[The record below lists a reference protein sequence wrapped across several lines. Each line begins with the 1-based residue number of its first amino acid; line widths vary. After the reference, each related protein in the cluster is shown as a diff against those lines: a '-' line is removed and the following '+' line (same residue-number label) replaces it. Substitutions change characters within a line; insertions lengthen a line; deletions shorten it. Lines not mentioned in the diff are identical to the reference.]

1 MRLALG
7 VHGAAGRTVNPR
19 DRSKWDKLPISI
31 ANWVCTVVCTF
42 LGQLRLNRRPGAS
55 DAIGKRDWLMTTRS
69 GWAWPR
75 LLTLLVVMALTAVT
89 VSAFAVTH
97 RVADNQEWRLLR
109 ERAVEV
115 QALLGSSF
123 GSLES
128 SLRVLGPLGAS
139 PGPEAQALFARSA
152 GGLVEGSTK
161 TIGVAAEDGS
171 GLAVVASVGDGPAD
185 GERLVGERALLAARA
200 LALDETRLVSA
211 LITDQGETRLVLA
224 LPVDEGRAV
233 AFSESVVD
241 PSQPA
246 PSTSDSPFQELRVA
260 LYASSR
266 SDPSALVVTTEA
278 DLPFAGRVEH
288 VPFAVGAD
296 EWLLVVGDR
305 APLAG
310 SLTRNVPW
318 FVLAGGLMM
327 TLLVAAVVET
337 LSRRRGYALA
347 LVGERTR
354 DLEGALGELGE
365 TRRFLERLLT
375 AGPVLVGRAT
385 VSDQQMTYVSPN
397 IERLYGISEAEA
409 LAPGFLAS
417 RIHPDDIA
425 GFVEAMQRIAVG
437 SSHRE
442 LLEYRLRHGDGRYR
456 WVAAT
461 QVPETNGTD
470 SVVATLSYVLD
481 VDDRRRTEEA
491 LREAQ
496 ATAESANR
504 AKSEFLSRMSH
515 ELRTPLNAVLGFGQ
529 LLQIEPLTD
538 PQRDS
543 VDHILKG
550 GRHLL
555 DLINEVLDIS
565 RIETGDLALSP
576 EPVQLTELTQE
587 VLALMRPLADQRGI
601 QLVLD
606 RPEGCDGYVFADRQ
620 RAKQVLLNLLSNAVK
635 YNRPRGTVAISCDST
650 DTRFQINVTDTGM
663 GIPTERLALLFTPFE
678 RLGAEHSS
686 EEGTGIGLALSKRLA
701 EAMGGTL
708 TVDSALGRGSTFTLD
723 LPRVEGPVERY
734 ERLTPGTEHT
744 VEPATHGRVVLH
756 IEDNLSNLTL
766 IERVLAQRSGVE
778 VIAAM
783 QGRLG
788 LELARVHQPVLVLL
802 DLHLPDMDGAQV
814 LQRLRDD
821 PATAS
826 IPVVI
831 ISADA
836 TPGQV
841 QRLLSAGALAYLTK
855 PIDVRE
861 VVRLLDE
868 AVSAR

>member
-1 MRLALG
+1 MP
-7 VHGAAGRTVNPR
+7 RTLSRGTGLVMKAR
-19 DRSKWDKLPISI
+19 YGFSR
-31 ANWVCTVVCTF
+31 
-42 LGQLRLNRRPGAS
+42 
-55 DAIGKRDWLMTTRS
+55 
-69 GWAWPR
+69 PR
-75 LLTLLVVMALTAVT
+75 LLTLLVVLALTTVT
-89 VSAFAVTH
+89 VFAFVVTR
-97 RVADNQEWRLLR
+97 RVADDQESRLLS
-109 ERAVEV
+109 ERADEV

-123 GSLES
+123 ARLES

-139 PGPEAQALFARSA
+139 PGPEAEALFSRSA
-152 GGLVEGSTK
+152 DGLVEGSTT
-161 TIGVAAEDGS
+161 TIGVAVEDG
-171 GLAVVASVGDGPAD
+171 GDVRVVASVGDGPTG
-185 GERLVGERALLAARA
+185 GERLLGGRAALASRA
-200 LALDETRLVSA
+200 LALEESQLVSA
-211 LITDQGETRLVLA
+211 LIAEEGETRLVLA
-224 LPVDEGRAV
+224 LPVDGGRAV
-233 AFSESVVD
+233 AYRESVVD
-241 PSQPA
+241 PSRPA
-246 PSTSDSPFQELRVA
+246 PSTSESPFRELRVV
-260 LYASSR
+260 LYSSPEP
-266 SDPSALVVTTEA
+266 DPAALVVTTEA
-278 DLPFAGRVEH
+278 DLPLTGRVER

-310 SLTRNVPW
+310 SLARNIPW
-318 FVLAGGLMM
+318 FVLAGGLLL
-327 TLLVAAVVET
+327 TLLVGAIVET

-347 LVGERTR
+347 LVDERTR
-354 DLEGALGELGE
+354 DLEEALDELGE

-385 VSDQQMTYVSPN
+385 VQDQRVTYVSPN
-397 IERLYGISEAEA
+397 IERLYGISEEEA
-409 LAPGFLAS
+409 LSTGFLAS

-425 GFVEAMQRIAVG
+425 GFAEAMQRIAEG
-437 SSHRE
+437 RSQRE
-442 LLEYRLRHGDGRYR
+442 QLEYRFRHGDGRYR

-461 QVPETNGTD
+461 QVPDADGTD
-470 SVVATLSYVLD
+470 GVVATLSYVLD

-496 ATAESANR
+496 AAAESANR

-529 LLQIEPLTD
+529 LLEIEPLNET
-538 PQRDS
+538 QRDS

-576 EPVQLTELTQE
+576 EPVRLTELTQE
-587 VLALMRPLADQRGI
+587 VLALMRPLAEQRGI

-606 RPEGCDGYVFADRQ
+606 RPEGCAGYVFADRQ

-650 DTRFQINVTDTGM
+650 ESRFQVSVTDTGM
-663 GIPTERLALLFTPFE
+663 GIPTERLGLLFTPFE

-701 EAMGGTL
+701 EAMSGTL
-708 TVDSALGRGSTFTLD
+708 TVDSVLGRGSTFTVD
-723 LPRVEGPVERY
+723 LPKAEGPVERY
-734 ERLTPGTEHT
+734 ERLTPGPDHS

-788 LELARVHQPVLVLL
+788 LELAREHQPALVLL
-802 DLHLPDMDGAQV
+802 DLHLPDMDGEQV

-831 ISADA
+831 VSADA

-861 VVRLLDE
+861 VLRYLDD
-868 AVSAR
+868 AVKAE